1 MGLSTEYLANMEFKL
16 KSLLMRLFIVFFSVS
31 ISATIIPSGIVIS
44 QGLFG
49 EVKCVV
55 VEKSEIE
62 KEEKEQHNLQLKH
75 KVKATVQAF
84 NIWLLIIIAI
94 LVLSFK
100 IHSEKAP
107 PHQTLV
113 STRVRMDN

>member
-1 MGLSTEYLANMEFKL
+1 MGFITEYLAIIEFKL
-16 KSLLMRLFIVFFSVS
+16 KSLLMRLFIIFFTVS

-55 VEKSEIE
+55 VDKTEL
-62 KEEKEQHNLQLKH
+62 EKEQHNLQLKH
-75 KVKATVQAF
+75 KVKAIVQAF
-84 NIWLLIIIAI
+84 NILLLIIIAI
-94 LVLSFK
+94 LVLSFQ

>member
-1 MGLSTEYLANMEFKL
+1 MDFITENLAFMEFKR
-16 KSLLMRLFIVFFSVS
+16 KSLLMRLFIVFFTVS
-31 ISATIIPSGIVIS
+31 ITATVIPSGIVIS

-55 VEKSEIE
+55 VDKSELG
-62 KEEKEQHNLQLKH
+62 KEQHLLQAKH
-75 KVKATVQAF
+75 KAKATVQAF

-113 STRVRMDN
+113 SARVRMDN

>member
-1 MGLSTEYLANMEFKL
+1 MDLSTEFTANMEFKL
-16 KSLLMRLFIVFFSVS
+16 KRLLMRLFIVFFTVS

-55 VEKSEIE
+55 VTKSEIE
-62 KEEKEQHNLQLKH
+62 KEQYNLQLKH
-75 KVKATVQAF
+75 KVKAIVQAF
-84 NIWLLIIIAI
+84 NMWLLIIITI

-113 STRVRMDN
+113 SIRVRMDN

>member
-1 MGLSTEYLANMEFKL
+1 MGVSTEYLANMEFKL
-16 KSLLMRLFIVFFSVS
+16 KSLLMRLFIVFFTVS

-55 VEKSEIE
+55 VEKSEI
-62 KEEKEQHNLQLKH
+62 EKEQHNLQLKH